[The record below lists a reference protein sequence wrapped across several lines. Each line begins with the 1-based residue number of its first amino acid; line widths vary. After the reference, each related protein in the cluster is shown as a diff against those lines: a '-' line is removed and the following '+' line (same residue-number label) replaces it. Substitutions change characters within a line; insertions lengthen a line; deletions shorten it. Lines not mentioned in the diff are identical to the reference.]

1 MASRTSRGRLA
12 GPCSR
17 TLYRATGRDPM
28 GLVRRR
34 HFVSRGRELLDIED
48 ELFDLDQL
56 DDGFQGH
63 GALLAALDQNRD
75 GQLRDIVATIQ
86 GEQDEIIRDSS
97 KARLSFKV
105 VQEPVRQLSL
115 CTGLRTCSTP
125 TAFRS
130 KDKVS
135 SWLAQIDSSCVIS
148 NKFFQ
153 ALAKLACI

>member
-1 MASRTSRGRLA
+1 
-12 GPCSR
+12 
-17 TLYRATGRDPM
+17 M

-86 GEQDEIIRDSS
+86 GEQDEIIRDSL
-97 KARLSFKV
+97 KGTLI
-105 VQEPVRQLSL
+105 VQGGLEPVRQLSL
-115 CTGLRTCSTP
+115 CTGLYLLYTHRFPLEGQGVLVVGPNRLFLRYIEQVLPSLGEAGVYLT
-125 TAFRS
+125 
-130 KDKVS
+130 V
-135 SWLAQIDSSCVIS
+135 LADL
-148 NKFFQ
+148 
-153 ALAKLACI
+153 LADLFDDVR